1 MQLYDNWKQIAL
13 KAWSIRLMILA
24 GLLSGAEVA
33 LPYFASIIPP
43 GSFAIASA
51 VVTACAMV
59 ARVVVQKNV

>member
-1 MQLYDNWKQIAL
+1 MQLYEDWKKIL
-13 KAWSIRLMILA
+13 IKAWSVRLMILA

-33 LPYFASIIPP
+33 MPYFVSVIPP